1 MQHDNYLIG
10 HLEQT
15 NLPLWEVGRSHYLD
29 LSEIFNITSS
39 LITKSTG
46 LMSLNFILDILPEF
60 DLSNVSSLNELVD
73 QSILEFALRVSGS
86 SVKMDEGIIR
96 IFFGKLFGYLIEL
109 NIIKLGSTKRIF
121 FKQESDPNLNQ
132 KQSNIVFGTIYTVLL
147 KD

>member
-29 LSEIFNITSS
+29 LSEIFNITNS

-60 DLSNVSSLNELVD
+60 DLSNASSLNELVD

-109 NIIKLGSTKRIF
+109 NIIKLSTTKRIF

-132 KQSNIVFGTIYTVLL
+132 KQSNIVFGTIYTALL

>member
-1 MQHDNYLIG
+1 MQDNNYLIG

-15 NLPLWEVGRSHYLD
+15 NLPLWKIGRSYYLD
-29 LSEIFNITSS
+29 LSEIFSITSS
-39 LITKSTG
+39 LITKKTG

-60 DLSNVSSLNELVD
+60 DLSNVSSLKELVD
-73 QSILEFALRVSGS
+73 QSVLEFALRVSGS

-109 NIIKLGSTKRIF
+109 NIIKLGSTKKIF

>member
-15 NLPLWEVGRSHYLD
+15 NLPLWEIGRSHYLD
-29 LSEIFNITSS
+29 LSEIFNVTSS
-39 LITKSTG
+39 LITKNTG
-46 LMSLNFILDILPEF
+46 LMSFNFILDILPEF

-73 QSILEFALRVSGS
+73 QSVLEFALRVSGS

-109 NIIKLGSTKRIF
+109 NIIKLGTTKRIF

>member
-15 NLPLWEVGRSHYLD
+15 NLPLWEIGQSHYLD
-29 LSEIFNITSS
+29 LSEIFNVTSS
-39 LITKSTG
+39 LITKNTG
-46 LMSLNFILDILPEF
+46 LMSFNFILDILPEF

-109 NIIKLGSTKRIF
+109 NIIKLGSTKKIF

>member
-15 NLPLWEVGRSHYLD
+15 NLPLWGIGLSHYLD
-29 LSEIFNITSS
+29 LSEIFNVTSS
-39 LITKSTG
+39 LITKNTG
-46 LMSLNFILDILPEF
+46 LMSFNFILDILPEF
-60 DLSNVSSLNELVD
+60 DLSNVSSLKELVD
-73 QSILEFALRVSGS
+73 QSVLEFALRVSGS
-86 SVKMDEGIIR
+86 SVKIDEGIIR

>member
-15 NLPLWEVGRSHYLD
+15 NLPLWEIGRSHYLD

-39 LITKSTG
+39 LITKNTG
-46 LMSLNFILDILPEF
+46 LMSFNFILDILPEF
-60 DLSNVSSLNELVD
+60 DLSNVSSLKELVD
-73 QSILEFALRVSGS
+73 QSVLEFALRVSGS

-109 NIIKLGSTKRIF
+109 SIIKLGSTKKIF
-121 FKQESDPNLNQ
+121 LKLFM
-132 KQSNIVFGTIYTVLL
+132 LL
-147 KD
+147 LSIWSH

>member
-15 NLPLWEVGRSHYLD
+15 NLPLWEIGRSHYLD

-39 LITKSTG
+39 LITKNTG
-46 LMSLNFILDILPEF
+46 LMSFNFILDILPEF
-60 DLSNVSSLNELVD
+60 DLSNVSSLKELVD
-73 QSILEFALRVSGS
+73 QSVLEFALRVSGS

-109 NIIKLGSTKRIF
+109 SIIKLGSTKKIF
-121 FKQESDPNLNQ
+121 FKQESDHNLNQ